1 MKISSDM
8 QEKSYEEIILPN
20 SMSGYTDTEKL
31 EIKRFESVLS
41 CYNSI
46 QGQMSRLLLMLL
58 LKIGCTLTLHV
69 LLAMANMHMQG
80 TQKRLR

>member
-46 QGQMSRLLLMLL
+46 HCFKGKCQGYY
-58 LKIGCTLTLHV
+58 
-69 LLAMANMHMQG
+69 
-80 TQKRLR
+80 